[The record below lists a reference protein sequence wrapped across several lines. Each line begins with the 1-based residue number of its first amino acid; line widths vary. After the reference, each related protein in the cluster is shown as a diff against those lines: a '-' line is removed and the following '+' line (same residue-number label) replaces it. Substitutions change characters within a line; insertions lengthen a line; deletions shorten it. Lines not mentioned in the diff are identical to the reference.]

1 MWTAVLYSLLGLFL
15 LLLVVLLIPVFL
27 QLDFSGEF
35 SLRVRF
41 LGIPVF
47 RYSSDKPSGAT
58 GKADTKKE
66 QDNAEPSLWDMVAQ
80 TLKTDGVTAT
90 VQYVQKGASL
100 VTGTVRKVLRIVTLD
115 KLIIKLTVAS
125 EDAAHT
131 AQDTGKICAV
141 LYPSITALQSVLK
154 IKSREVTVT
163 PDFLAEKG
171 KAEVRLVAHA
181 MLLRILWVGLGLIR
195 QYSAWQTLINKENK
209 EEISNGK

>member
-27 QLDFSGEF
+27 QLDFLGEL

-47 RYSSDKPSGAT
+47 RYSSDKPSGVVEKSDA
-58 GKADTKKE
+58 KKE
-66 QDNAEPSLWDMVAQ
+66 SDNAEPSLWDMVAQ
-80 TLKTDGVTAT
+80 TLKNDGVTAT
-90 VQYVQKGASL
+90 VQYIQKGASL
-100 VTGTVRKVLRIVTLD
+100 VTCAVRKVLRIVTLD

-154 IKSREVTVT
+154 IRSREVTVT

-171 KAEVRLVAHA
+171 KAEIHIAAHA
-181 MLLRILWVGLGLIR
+181 MLLRILWVGFVLIR
-195 QYSAWQTLINKENK
+195 QYSAWQTSINKENK